1 MSEEARTQQSNPWK
15 IATIAIVSSVVAA
28 LASGVVVAQV
38 TNAKH
43 DRADEATLETPLDAE
58 TPESEELAEQAEPVP
73 VVIVQQQPAPRPA
86 PMRVLRLNCQ
96 MYRPAADRK
105 GGVVEKDSVLG
116 AAVGAGLGAASGAIV
131 DGGSGAG
138 KGAGVGAIVGLAGG
152 TLYGLNQEN
161 QRTQA
166 ARNAYHACKARQS

>member
-15 IATIAIVSSVVAA
+15 TATIAIVASVVAA
-28 LASGVVVAQV
+28 LASGVVVARV
-38 TNAKH
+38 TDAKQSRI
-43 DRADEATLETPLDAE
+43 DAERLEAEAEEATLAE
-58 TPESEELAEQAEPVP
+58 EEAKDEAAP
-73 VVIVQQQPAPRPA
+73 VVIVQQPAATKRTV
-86 PMRVLRLNCQ
+86 VLEDCNKYLA
-96 MYRPAADRK
+96 AADRK
-105 GGVVEKDSVLG
+105 GREVAKDSVLG
-116 AAVGAGLGAASGAIV
+116 AAVGAGLGAAGGAIV